1 MHIDDPS
8 GKRDFNN
15 TPIAFTFAPGESSFN
30 IQAEDIVFDDDINE
44 ATEAFII
51 VLSITSANMD
61 GGNAVTLNEFEG
73 ILVVEIRDN
82 DSKWQSHT
90 CTCIISKL

>member
-8 GKRDFNN
+8 GIHDFNN

-30 IQAEDIVFDDDINE
+30 IQAEDIVFDDDIKE

-51 VLSITSANMD
+51 VLSINSANMD
-61 GGNAVTLNEFEG
+61 GGNEVTLNEFDG
-73 ILVVEIRDN
+73 ILVVEIRDD
-82 DSKWQSHT
+82 DSK
-90 CTCIISKL
+90 